1 MDNQEIYKKTI
12 VFSIKRLLWD
22 ILSFVV
28 LILVTAAGFFIAE
41 KISDNGLI
49 GLAIGFIVG
58 IIAIAIVSHFISYVF
73 KAGQIAMMTRAIAD
87 GKLPDDVYGEGKKIV
102 KERFLTVAAYYA
114 VTNAIKGIFNEI
126 GNAISAI
133 GSLVGGK
140 GGGAIGGTISSVI
153 QTIVAYLCD
162 CCLGWVFY
170 RQDRSAFKATLEG
183 AVLFFKHGKTF
194 AKNMGRVFGMAAL
207 SFIAIGGVFFG
218 VFYLISSIFPG
229 VFEGLAKEMAGK
241 PATATATQDLISSA
255 QNLKLMVAGVG
266 AIIMWGM
273 IHSTFVR
280 PYVLIGVL
288 RNYIESGNNEVI
300 SEEDLNLLDS
310 KSRKFKK
317 LHAKTN
323 A

>member
-1 MDNQEIYKKTI
+1 M
-12 VFSIKRLLWD
+12 
-22 ILSFVV
+22 
-28 LILVTAAGFFIAE
+28 
-41 KISDNGLI
+41 
-49 GLAIGFIVG
+49 
-58 IIAIAIVSHFISYVF
+58 
-73 KAGQIAMMTRAIAD
+73 
-87 GKLPDDVYGEGKKIV
+87 
-102 KERFLTVAAYYA
+102 
-114 VTNAIKGIFNEI
+114 
-126 GNAISAI
+126 
-133 GSLVGGK
+133 
-140 GGGAIGGTISSVI
+140 
-153 QTIVAYLCD
+153 
-162 CCLGWVFY
+162 
-170 RQDRSAFKATLEG
+170 
-183 AVLFFKHGKTF
+183 
-194 AKNMGRVFGMAAL
+194 
-207 SFIAIGGVFFG
+207 
-218 VFYLISSIFPG
+218 FYLISSIFPG

-241 PATATATQDLISSA
+241 PATATATQDLMSSA